1 MLETLGR
8 FETLKHLKRSNSLGN
23 KNFDSV
29 FDVIYKHKFASR
41 YVYPRSI
48 CLYEKMPRL
57 TSKLQ
62 KDENTLFS

>member
-8 FETLKHLKRSNSLGN
+8 FETLKHLKRSNPLGN

-48 CLYEKMPRL
+48 
-57 TSKLQ
+57 
-62 KDENTLFS
+62 